1 MYNKPLKRPMF
12 RKGGP
17 AMEGI
22 MEGIKPRE
30 NFAGKGASNEVLT
43 KNTTPNVD
51 SIRNYMQ
58 VANAV
63 IPKNEDALS
72 DFLLQLGPELATRG
86 STGSIVSDVLGAAK
100 APLKTYLGN
109 KKTNQTLQTQIA
121 LAGLKGLS
129 KESLIAMDRKI
140 KMAVNS
146 GQFGDPNDPETTKK
160 VTGMFIKKELQGV
173 DRSGRYEAENRMDRV
188 KAFTKGFADPAT
200 GYGVSLTTAEMMA
213 NIYVDKISKEKNL
226 TKDFDINKPFMNP
239 QGYQSK
245 ANGNLIIPSNELDEY
260 IRNKQYSDLNGNYF
274 LFTGKEFQ
282 PISSET
288 GK

>member
-1 MYNKPLKRPMF
+1 MKNRTLKRPMF

-22 MEGIKPRE
+22 MTGIKPRKK
-30 NFAGKGASNEVLT
+30 FAEGDEVT
-43 KNTTPNVD
+43 TQSKNPNL
-51 SIRNYMQ
+51 SQIQNYINLGRQ
-58 VANAV
+58 V
-63 IPKNEDALS
+63 IPRESGMSKLS
-72 DFLLQLGPELATRG
+72 DFLLEFGPALATNP
-86 STGSIVSDVLGAAK
+86 SSGSIFTDLNQAAK
-100 APLKTYLGN
+100 KPAQSLIV
-109 KKTNQTLQTQIA
+109 KKQADRALDTQLALQ
-121 LAGLKGLS
+121 GLKGLS
-129 KESLIAMDRKI
+129 KQSLIALEKKI
-140 KMAVNS
+140 NLAIQS
-146 GQFGDPNDPETTKK
+146 GRYGPADDPETRKK
-160 VTGMFIKKELQGV
+160 VTGLFLNKELQGV